1 MCDAGR
7 SPPSRCDGP
16 GYAGKAQVRPAAG
29 VEPQR
34 SRKTVGR
41 KNRWRRVSRPPPSER
56 REERAREA
64 AATESGGAGTFRG
77 TKKTRR
83 SCRGGSGERR
93 TVRKVACGRIRARF
107 AHDFRIGSGASGPR
121 MRNFRHTAGSPAVF
135 RRGGDEERA
144 RCYFFAPARAAI
156 RLTSDMNVLASEAP
170 EMRPRSSPSE
180 VNIR

>member
-41 KNRWRRVSRPPPSER
+41 KNRWRRVSPPPSER

-64 AATESGGAGTFRG
+64 AATESGGRG
-77 TKKTRR
+77 
-83 SCRGGSGERR
+83 
-93 TVRKVACGRIRARF
+93 RF
-107 AHDFRIGSGASGPR
+107 AARRKRAVRVAAARANGGPSAR
-121 MRNFRHTAGSPAVF
+121 SPAAAFARASRMISASEAGHRVRGCGISGIRPA
-135 RRGGDEERA
+135 RRLSSGGGGDEERA